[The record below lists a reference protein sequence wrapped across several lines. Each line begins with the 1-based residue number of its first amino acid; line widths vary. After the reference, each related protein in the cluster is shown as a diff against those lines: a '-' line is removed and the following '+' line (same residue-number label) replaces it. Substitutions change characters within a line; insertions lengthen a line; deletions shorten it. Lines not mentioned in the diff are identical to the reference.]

1 MRRARRGCYSRR
13 TIRPEAGSIRS
24 TRGGALFVAAGAAL
38 ATFRR
43 AA

>member
-1 MRRARRGCYSRR
+1 LRDPRHLHAVQR
-13 TIRPEAGSIRS
+13 TF
-24 TRGGALFVAAGAAL
+24 GALFVAAGAAL